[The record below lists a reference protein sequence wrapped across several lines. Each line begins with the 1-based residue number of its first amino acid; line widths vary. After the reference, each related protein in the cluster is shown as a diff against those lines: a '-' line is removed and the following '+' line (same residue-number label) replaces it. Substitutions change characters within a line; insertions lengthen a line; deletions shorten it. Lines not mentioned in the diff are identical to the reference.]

1 MAVNSIFHTS
11 NAAALATEQ
20 NLYRDLVI
28 ESIQIY
34 GHDVHYLDRTL
45 VNEDTIMGTDSLAKF
60 TTQAKIEMYMEDS
73 DGGFA
78 GEKELISQFGLQNLS
93 EATFVVA
100 KNRFQDL
107 TKQITIESGTDT
119 LSGSIL
125 LEDGTL
131 DSGTVEASASFE
143 SGYIISEASSTD
155 SDRPL
160 EGDLIFH
167 PILSKLFQ
175 INFVDHDEPYFQLDN
190 NPVFKLRCRLF
201 DYSSEVLD
209 TDISAIDAIEDNLST
224 DTMTTQFTLE
234 METATIDVLN
244 LENEFGRLI
253 YDTDGDDI
261 VALETSDMT
270 TSAGV
275 LLSETGEFLLQ
286 ETYIIGD
293 GSTTDDGNVDT
304 MAQNE
309 LFESED
315 GSISSTAA
323 NSVLDFSE
331 SNPFG
336 DVGG

>member
-60 TTQAKIEMYMEDS
+60 NTQAKIEMYMEDS
-73 DGGFA
+73 EGGFA

-93 EATFVVA
+93 EATFVVS
-100 KNRFQDL
+100 KDRFQDL

-119 LSGSIL
+119 LGGSIL

-234 METATIDVLN
+234 METATIDALN

-293 GSTTDDGNVDT
+293 GGTTDDGNVDT

-309 LFESED
+309 LFETED

-331 SNPFG
+331 KNPFG

>member
-11 NAAALATEQ
+11 NVAALATEQ
-20 NLYRDLVI
+20 NLYRDLVV

-45 VNEDTIMGTDSLAKF
+45 VDEDSILGTDNLAKF
-60 TTQAKIEMYMEDS
+60 ITQAKIEMYMEDS
-73 DGGFA
+73 EGGFA
-78 GEKELISQFGLQNLS
+78 GEKELMGQFGLQNLS

-100 KNRFQDL
+100 KKRFQDL

-119 LSGSIL
+119 LGGSIL

-143 SGYIISEASSTD
+143 SGYLISEATSTN

-190 NPVFKLRCRLF
+190 NPVYKLRCRLF
-201 DYSSEVLD
+201 EYSSEILD
-209 TDISAIDAIEDNLST
+209 TDITAIDVIEDNLST
-224 DTMTTQFTLE
+224 DTLALQFT
-234 METATIDVLN
+234 MEQDSATIDALL
-244 LENEFGRLI
+244 LESGFGRI
-253 YDTDGDDI
+253 IHEDDANDEV

-275 LLSETGEFLLQ
+275 LLGEDGGFLLQ
-286 ETYIIGD
+286 EDYIIGD
-293 GSTTDDGNVDT
+293 GSTTADGNVDT
-304 MAQNE
+304 SAQNE
-309 LFESED
+309 LFD
-315 GSISSTAA
+315 DAD
-323 NSVLDFSE
+323 NSVLDFTE
-331 SNPFG
+331 INPFG
-336 DVGG
+336 DVGGSS

>member
-60 TTQAKIEMYMEDS
+60 NTQAKIEMYMEDS
-73 DGGFA
+73 EGGFA
-78 GEKELISQFGLQNLS
+78 GEKELMSQFGLQNLS
-93 EATFVVA
+93 EATFVVS
-100 KNRFQDL
+100 KDRFQDL

-234 METATIDVLN
+234 METATIDALN

-309 LFESED
+309 LFEDED

>member
-11 NAAALATEQ
+11 NVAALATEQ
-20 NLYRDLVI
+20 NLYRDLVV

-45 VNEDTIMGTDSLAKF
+45 VDEDSILGTDNLAKF
-60 TTQAKIEMYMEDS
+60 ITQAKIEMYMEDS
-73 DGGFA
+73 EGGFA
-78 GEKELISQFGLQNLS
+78 GEKELMGQFGLQNLS

-100 KNRFQDL
+100 KKRFQDL

-119 LSGSIL
+119 LGGSIL

-143 SGYIISEASSTD
+143 SGYLISEATSTN

-190 NPVFKLRCRLF
+190 NPVYKLRCRLF
-201 DYSSEVLD
+201 EYSSEILD
-209 TDISAIDAIEDNLST
+209 TDITAIDVIEDNLST
-224 DTMTTQFTLE
+224 DILTLQFT
-234 METATIDVLN
+234 MEQDSATIDALL

-253 YDTDGDDI
+253 HEDDANDE
-261 VALETSDMT
+261 VFALETSDMT

-275 LLSETGEFLLQ
+275 LLGEDGGFLLQ
-286 ETYIIGD
+286 EDYIIGD
-293 GSTTDDGNVDT
+293 GSTTADGNVDT
-304 MAQNE
+304 SAQNE
-309 LFESED
+309 LFD
-315 GSISSTAA
+315 DAD
-323 NSVLDFSE
+323 NSVLDFTE
-331 SNPFG
+331 LNPFG
-336 DVGG
+336 DVGGSS

>member
-45 VNEDTIMGTDSLAKF
+45 VNEDTIMGPDSLAKF

-234 METATIDVLN
+234 METATIDALN

-323 NSVLDFSE
+323 NSVLDFTE

>member
-11 NAAALATEQ
+11 NVAALATEQ
-20 NLYRDLVI
+20 NLYRDLVV

-45 VNEDTIMGTDSLAKF
+45 VDEDSILGTDNLAKF
-60 TTQAKIEMYMEDS
+60 ITQAKIEMYMEDS
-73 DGGFA
+73 EGGFA
-78 GEKELISQFGLQNLS
+78 GEKELMGQFGLQNLS

-100 KNRFQDL
+100 KKRFQDL

-119 LSGSIL
+119 LGGSIL

-143 SGYIISEASSTD
+143 SGYLISEATSTN

-190 NPVFKLRCRLF
+190 NPVYKLRCRLF
-201 DYSSEVLD
+201 EYSSEILD
-209 TDISAIDAIEDNLST
+209 TDITAIDVIEDNLST
-224 DTMTTQFTLE
+224 DTLALQFT
-234 METATIDVLN
+234 MEQDSATIDALL
-244 LENEFGRLI
+244 LESGFGRI
-253 YDTDGDDI
+253 IHEDDANDEV

-275 LLSETGEFLLQ
+275 LLGEDDVFLLQ
-286 ETYIIGD
+286 EDYIIGD
-293 GSTTDDGNVDT
+293 GSTTADGNVDT
-304 MAQNE
+304 SAQNE
-309 LFESED
+309 LFD
-315 GSISSTAA
+315 DAD
-323 NSVLDFSE
+323 NSVLDFTE
-331 SNPFG
+331 INPFG
-336 DVGG
+336 DVGGSS

>member
-11 NAAALATEQ
+11 NVAALATEQ
-20 NLYRDLVI
+20 NLYRDLVV

-45 VNEDTIMGTDSLAKF
+45 VNEDSILGTDNLAKF
-60 TTQAKIEMYMEDS
+60 ITQAKIEMYMEDS
-73 DGGFA
+73 EGGFA
-78 GEKELISQFGLQNLS
+78 GEKELMGQFGLQNLS

-100 KNRFQDL
+100 KKRFQDL

-119 LSGSIL
+119 LGGSIL

-143 SGYIISEASSTD
+143 SGYLISEATSTN

-190 NPVFKLRCRLF
+190 NPVYKLRCRLF
-201 DYSSEVLD
+201 EYSSEILD
-209 TDISAIDAIEDNLST
+209 TDITAIDVIEDNLST
-224 DTMTTQFTLE
+224 DTLALQFT
-234 METATIDVLN
+234 MEQDSATIDALL
-244 LENEFGRLI
+244 LESGFGRI
-253 YDTDGDDI
+253 IHEDDANDEV

-275 LLSETGEFLLQ
+275 LLDEDGGFLLQ
-286 ETYIIGD
+286 EDYIIGD
-293 GSTTDDGNVDT
+293 GSTTADGNVDT
-304 MAQNE
+304 SAQNE
-309 LFESED
+309 LFD
-315 GSISSTAA
+315 DAD
-323 NSVLDFSE
+323 NSVLDFTE
-331 SNPFG
+331 TNPFG
-336 DVGG
+336 DVGGSS

>member
-20 NLYRDLVI
+20 NLYRDLVV

-60 TTQAKIEMYMEDS
+60 NTQAKIEMYMEDS
-73 DGGFA
+73 EGGFA

-93 EATFVVA
+93 EATFVVS
-100 KNRFQDL
+100 KDRFQDL

-119 LSGSIL
+119 LGGSIL

-201 DYSSEVLD
+201 EYSSEVLD

-234 METATIDVLN
+234 METATIDALN

-275 LLSETGEFLLQ
+275 LLTETGEFLIQ

-309 LFESED
+309 LFEDED

-331 SNPFG
+331 KNPFG

>member
-11 NAAALATEQ
+11 NVAAIATEQ
-20 NLYRDLVI
+20 NLYRDLVV

-45 VNEDTIMGTDSLAKF
+45 VNEDSILGTDSLSKF

-73 DGGFA
+73 GGGFA
-78 GEKELISQFGLQNLS
+78 GEQELMGQFGLQNLS

-100 KNRFQDL
+100 KKRFQDL

-119 LSGSIL
+119 LGGSIL

-143 SGYIISEASSTD
+143 SGYLISEATSTN

-190 NPVFKLRCRLF
+190 NPVYKLRCRLF
-201 DYSSEVLD
+201 EYSSEVLD
-209 TDISAIDAIEDNLST
+209 TDVSAIDAIEDSLST
-224 DTMTTQFTLE
+224 DTLALQFT
-234 METATIDVLN
+234 MEQDSATIDALL

-253 YDTDGDDI
+253 HEDDANDEV

-275 LLSETGEFLLQ
+275 LLGEDSDFLLQ
-286 ETYIIGD
+286 EDYIIGD
-293 GSTTDDGNVDT
+293 GSTADDGNVDT
-304 MAQNE
+304 SAQNE
-309 LFESED
+309 LFD
-315 GSISSTAA
+315 VADD
-323 NSVLDFSE
+323 SVLDFSE
-331 SNPFG
+331 LNPFG
-336 DVGG
+336 DVGSSS

>member
-11 NAAALATEQ
+11 NVAALATEQ
-20 NLYRDLVI
+20 NLYRDLVV

-45 VNEDTIMGTDSLAKF
+45 VDEDSILGTDNLAKF

-73 DGGFA
+73 EGGFA
-78 GEKELISQFGLQNLS
+78 GEKELMGQFGLQNLS

-100 KNRFQDL
+100 KKRFQDL

-119 LSGSIL
+119 LGGSIL

-143 SGYIISEASSTD
+143 SGYIISEATSTN

-190 NPVFKLRCRLF
+190 NPVYKLRCRLF
-201 DYSSEVLD
+201 EYSSEILD
-209 TDISAIDAIEDNLST
+209 TDITAIDVIEDNLST
-224 DTMTTQFTLE
+224 DILTLQFT
-234 METATIDVLN
+234 MEQDSATIDALL
-244 LENEFGRLI
+244 LESGFGRI
-253 YDTDGDDI
+253 IHEDDANDEV

-275 LLSETGEFLLQ
+275 LLDEDGGFLLQ
-286 ETYIIGD
+286 EDYIIGD
-293 GSTTDDGNVDT
+293 GSTTADGNVDT
-304 MAQNE
+304 SAQNE
-309 LFESED
+309 LFD
-315 GSISSTAA
+315 DAD
-323 NSVLDFSE
+323 NSVLDFTE
-331 SNPFG
+331 INPFG
-336 DVGG
+336 DVGGSS

>member
-20 NLYRDLVI
+20 NLYRDLVV

-60 TTQAKIEMYMEDS
+60 NTQAKIEMYMEDS
-73 DGGFA
+73 EGGFA

-93 EATFVVA
+93 EATFVVS
-100 KNRFQDL
+100 KDRFQDL

-119 LSGSIL
+119 LGGSIL

-201 DYSSEVLD
+201 EYSSEVLD

-224 DTMTTQFTLE
+224 DTMTAQFTLE
-234 METATIDVLN
+234 METATIDALN

-275 LLSETGEFLLQ
+275 LLAETGEFLLQ

-309 LFESED
+309 LFEDED

-331 SNPFG
+331 KNPFG

>member
-20 NLYRDLVI
+20 NLYRDLVV

-60 TTQAKIEMYMEDS
+60 NTQAKIEMYMEDS
-73 DGGFA
+73 EGGFA

-93 EATFVVA
+93 EATFVVS
-100 KNRFQDL
+100 KDRFQDL

-119 LSGSIL
+119 LGGSIL

-201 DYSSEVLD
+201 EYSSEVLD
-209 TDISAIDAIEDNLST
+209 TDISAIDAIEDSLST
-224 DTMTTQFTLE
+224 DTMATQFTLE
-234 METATIDVLN
+234 METATIDALN

-253 YDTDGDDI
+253 YDNDGDDI

-293 GSTTDDGNVDT
+293 GGTTDDGNVDT

-309 LFESED
+309 LFETED

-331 SNPFG
+331 KNPFG

>member
-20 NLYRDLVI
+20 NLYRDLVV

-60 TTQAKIEMYMEDS
+60 NTQAKIEMYMEDS
-73 DGGFA
+73 EGGFA
-78 GEKELISQFGLQNLS
+78 GEKELMSQFGLQNLS
-93 EATFVVA
+93 EATFVVS
-100 KNRFQDL
+100 KDRFQDL

-119 LSGSIL
+119 LGGSIL

-234 METATIDVLN
+234 METATIDALN

-275 LLSETGEFLLQ
+275 LLTETGEFLIQ

-309 LFESED
+309 LFEDED

-331 SNPFG
+331 KNPFG

>member
-60 TTQAKIEMYMEDS
+60 NTQAKIEMYMEDS
-73 DGGFA
+73 EGGFA

-93 EATFVVA
+93 EATFVVS
-100 KNRFQDL
+100 KDRFQDL

-119 LSGSIL
+119 LGGSIL

-234 METATIDVLN
+234 METATIDALN
-244 LENEFGRLI
+244 LEDEFGRLI

-336 DVGG
+336 DAGG

>member
-11 NAAALATEQ
+11 NVAAISTEQ
-20 NLYRDLVI
+20 NLYRDLII
-28 ESIQIY
+28 EAIQIH

-45 VNEDTIMGTDSLAKF
+45 VNEETILGTDSLSKF
-60 TTQAKIEMYMEDS
+60 TTQAKIEMYMENS
-73 DGGFA
+73 EGGFA
-78 GEKELISQFGLQNLS
+78 GEREIINQFGLQNLS

-100 KNRFQDL
+100 KKRFQDL
-107 TKQITIESGTDT
+107 TKQITIEAGTDT

-125 LEDGTL
+125 LEDGTI

-143 SGYIISEASSTD
+143 SGYIISEATSTD

-160 EGDLIFH
+160 EGDLIYH
-167 PILSKLFQ
+167 PILAKIFQ
-175 INFVDHDEPYFQLDN
+175 INFVDHDDPYFQLDN
-190 NPVFKLRCRLF
+190 NPVYKMRCRLF

-209 TDISAIDAIEDNLST
+209 TDVSAIDAIEDSLST
-224 DTMTTQFTLE
+224 DVGIYQFTLE
-234 METATIDVLN
+234 METATIDALN
-244 LENEFGRLI
+244 LETEQGRI
-253 YDTDGDDI
+253 MHDTDGDDI

-275 LLSETGEFLLQ
+275 LLAETGEYLIQ

-293 GSTTDDGNVDT
+293 GTTENNIDD

-309 LFESED
+309 LFETED
-315 GSISSTAA
+315 GSISATAA

-331 SNPFG
+331 KNPFG